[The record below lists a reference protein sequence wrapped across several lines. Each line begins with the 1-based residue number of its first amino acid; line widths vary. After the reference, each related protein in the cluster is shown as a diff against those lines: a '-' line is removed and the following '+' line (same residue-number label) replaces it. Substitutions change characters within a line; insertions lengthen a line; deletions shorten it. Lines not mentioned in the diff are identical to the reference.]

1 MDLHCKNF
9 EEKGSIW
16 VPYDSRASS
25 FPSDYAAWFPSNS
38 DFYLLL
44 TGTNSP

>member
-25 FPSDYAAWFPSNS
+25 LPGDYAEWFPA
-38 DFYLLL
+38 DLRRIAAV
-44 TGTNSP
+44 